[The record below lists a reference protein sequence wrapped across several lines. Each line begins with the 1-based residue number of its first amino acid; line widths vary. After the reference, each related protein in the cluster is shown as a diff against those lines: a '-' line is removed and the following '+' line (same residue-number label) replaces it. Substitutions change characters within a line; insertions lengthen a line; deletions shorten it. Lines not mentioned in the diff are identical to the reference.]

1 MEPVLMLSYYVQ
13 LREHI
18 RSSINCSTKPEHEA
32 HPQQNRTDLICEVT
46 PQEAQE
52 DTTPAKVVHLDE
64 AFKAMTE
71 ELKFDW
77 PDFFDWKPVVT
88 FKEVGVVV
96 FLFVALIG
104 IAVLCW
110 EGFGYMLNVISFL
123 ALK

>member
-1 MEPVLMLSYYVQ
+1 MLSYYVQ
-13 LREHI
+13 LREHT
-18 RSSINCSTKPEHEA
+18 RSSINCAAKPEHEA
-32 HPQQNRTDLICEVT
+32 HPQQNRNNLISEVT
-46 PQEAQE
+46 PPIAQE
-52 DTTPAKVVHLDE
+52 DTAPAKVVHLDE
-64 AFKAMTE
+64 ALEAMTE

-88 FKEVGVVV
+88 FKEVGLVV

-110 EGFGYMLNVISFL
+110 DGFGYMLNAISFL

>member
-13 LREHI
+13 LREHM
-18 RSSINCSTKPEHEA
+18 RSSINRAAKPENEA
-32 HPQQNRTDLICEVT
+32 HPQQNRNNLISEVT
-46 PQEAQE
+46 PPIAQAE
-52 DTTPAKVVHLDE
+52 TTSAKVGHLDE
-64 AFKAMTE
+64 AFETMTE